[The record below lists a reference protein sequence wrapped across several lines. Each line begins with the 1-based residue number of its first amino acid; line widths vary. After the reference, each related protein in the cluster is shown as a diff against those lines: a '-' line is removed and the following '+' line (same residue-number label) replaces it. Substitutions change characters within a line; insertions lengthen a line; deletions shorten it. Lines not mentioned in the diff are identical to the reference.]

1 MKRHGTRV
9 LLFAVF
15 GLTLCAG
22 VVAGLL
28 ASRLPARPG
37 SQSADLASLADTL
50 KLTADQRVQMRS
62 IWENMRDVAHDC
74 KSESQKLDLQHE
86 DELQALI
93 PEGKKEQYRK
103 IEQAYSDRRAALK
116 VRQEG
121 EFDKAVERTKK
132 MLNPEQRT
140 TYEQVLRAKV
150 GREPTPPRAAAVE
163 QVAMPEE
170 SGHPVP

>member
-1 MKRHGTRV
+1 M
-9 LLFAVF
+9 LAVF

-22 VVAGLL
+22 VAAGLL
-28 ASRLPARPG
+28 ASRLPAKPV

-50 KLTADQRVQMRS
+50 KLTTEQRVQMRV
-62 IWENMRDVAHDC
+62 IWENMRDIAHDC

-86 DELQALI
+86 DDLQALI
-93 PEGKKEQYRK
+93 PEDKKEQYRR
-103 IEQAYSDRRAALK
+103 IEQAYSNHRAALK

-121 EFDKAVERTKK
+121 EFDKAVERTKQ

-150 GREPTPPRAAAVE
+150 GREPTPPRAAAAE
-163 QVAMPEE
+163 QVAIPAEP
-170 SGHPVP
+170 GRPAP